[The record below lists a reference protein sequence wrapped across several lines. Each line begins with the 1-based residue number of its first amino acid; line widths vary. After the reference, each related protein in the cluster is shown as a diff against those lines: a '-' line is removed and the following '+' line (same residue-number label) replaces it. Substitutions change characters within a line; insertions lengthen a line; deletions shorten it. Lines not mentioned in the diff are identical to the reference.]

1 MQYYIYTL
9 SDPTSNEIKYI
20 GKTKNIKNRL
30 SSHMTPSNLKNT
42 WTAKSKWLKHLKN
55 NNLKPIIETLDTGNK
70 NNIDDL
76 EIYWISQFKTWGFNL
91 KNETEGGISPIKKG
105 DKLKE
110 RHINNLQETYNKKK
124 KPVCQYTLD
133 NVFVKEYESISE
145 AKRQTNLSHISSC
158 CRGIR
163 KSTNIY
169 YFRYKNDYFPYVEKK
184 NYWTGAHHSKESVQ
198 KMKMNHPLR
207 KIIYQYSIETDEKID
222 EYLSLHEASTKT
234 RLQRGHISKCC
245 KGIKSFNS
253 VGGYYFRFKD
263 NYFPFIKQYASLGK
277 LKKNYDIVVK

>member
-30 SSHMTPSNLKNT
+30 NSHMTPSNLKNT

-105 DKLKE
+105 DKLKKT
-110 RHINNLQETYNKKK
+110 HIESLKKSHPNK

-133 NVFVKEYESISE
+133 NVFVEEFESINKAIE
-145 AKRQTNLSHISSC
+145 KTKIKHISC
-158 CRGIR
+158 CCNGNR
-163 KSTNIY
+163 KSAGGF
-169 YFRYKNDYFPYVEKK
+169 YFRHKNNYFPYVKRK
-184 NYWTGAHHSKESVQ
+184 DYWTGAHHSKET
-198 KMKMNHPLR
+198 KEKLKMNHPLR
-207 KIIYQYSIETDEKID
+207 KVIYQYSIETDKKID
-222 EYLSLHEASTKT
+222 EYLSLHEASEKT
-234 RLQRGHISKCC
+234 HLERGHISNCC
-245 KGIKSFNS
+245 KGKKNYNS

-263 NYFPFIKQYASLGK
+263 EYFPFIKQYASIGI
-277 LKKNYDIVVK
+277 LKKRYNIKI